1 MPTQSPFI
9 DPTANQGQDPQNPEV
24 IIGVCPACQQA
35 VKHTADQ
42 MLRSRGDMTLAYGPC
57 MTCHTPVFTLM
68 VGRGVVHTSVG
79 VSTDLTQ
86 PEIEKF
92 WSSHVLS
99 ENDVLSLHELLRS
112 NCSTKYFTHK

>member
-1 MPTQSPFI
+1 MPTQSPFV
-9 DPTANQGQDPQNPEV
+9 DPSQGQDSQNPEV

-42 MLRSRGDMTLAYGPC
+42 MLRSRGDMTLAYGAC
-57 MTCHTPVFTLM
+57 LSCNTPVFTLM

-92 WSSHVLS
+92 WSARALS
-99 ENDVLSLHELLRS
+99 ENDMLALHELLSTPRS
-112 NCSTKYFTHK
+112 TNYFTHKG

>member
-1 MPTQSPFI
+1 MSTELPFAESPS
-9 DPTANQGQDPQNPEV
+9 GQESQRPEL

-42 MLRSRGDMTLAYGPC
+42 LLRSRGDMSLAYGAC
-57 MTCHTPVFTLM
+57 HSCHTPVFTLM

-92 WSSHVLS
+92 WSSQAVN
-99 ENDVLSLHELLRS
+99 EGDVLSLHELLS
-112 NCSTKYFTHK
+112 DDCSTKYFTHKA